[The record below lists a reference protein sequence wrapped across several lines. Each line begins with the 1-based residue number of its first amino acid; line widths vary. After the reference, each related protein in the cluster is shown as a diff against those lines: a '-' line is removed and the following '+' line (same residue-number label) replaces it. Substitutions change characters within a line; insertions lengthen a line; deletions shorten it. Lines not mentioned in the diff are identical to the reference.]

1 MKIGLI
7 GYGDLARQVERFL
20 LEDGIQDDKIN
31 AFDDNY
37 VDQTKIFS
45 FADYLNEEFKKLE
58 LIVCLGYNHLAIKK
72 EIRIRTVGTVL

>member
-20 LEDGIQDDKIN
+20 LEDGIQDNEIK

-37 VDQTKIFS
+37 VDQTKS
-45 FADYLNEEFKKLE
+45 
-58 LIVCLGYNHLAIKK
+58 LI
-72 EIRIRTVGTVL
+72 